1 MIKRYSG
8 FFGCLFLLLSPNY
21 VAADDARSTLEQWLG
36 TRRVESRERADW
48 TVEREL
54 LNDSKQF
61 LDAERER
68 LKELLADLAER
79 QDAVQAERME
89 LGSEREAINATAA
102 IIEAALPELEQQLL
116 RLAKGFPAP
125 LREQVGPLLRRVPAN
140 GANSHLGIAE
150 RLQNIVGILGE
161 ADKFNGTL
169 TLTREIRDEGD
180 SDIPPGEVRTL
191 YIGLSMAYFVDG
203 SGRRAGMGFP
213 GPDGWQWQSA
223 DAHATAIRELMDDY
237 EGSGNIRLV
246 RLPAEL
252 RNLAD

>member
-1 MIKRYSG
+1 MTIRYSG

-21 VAADDARSTLEQWLG
+21 VAADNPRSTLEQWLE

-48 TVEREL
+48 AVEREL

-68 LKELLADLAER
+68 LKELLVELAER
-79 QDAVQAERME
+79 QDAVQSERME
-89 LGSEREAINATAA
+89 LGAELEAIHATAI
-102 IIEAALPELEQQLL
+102 IIESALPELEQQLL
-116 RLAKGFPAP
+116 RLAKGFPNP
-125 LREQVGPLLRRVPAN
+125 LREQVGPLLRRVPV
-140 GANSHLGIAE
+140 NSQSTHLGIAE

-161 ADKFNGTL
+161 TDKFNGTL
-169 TLTREIRDEGD
+169 TLTREIRDEAD
-180 SDIPPGEVRTL
+180 SDIPSGEVRTL
-191 YIGLSMAYFVDG
+191 YIGLSMAYFIDG
-203 SGRRAGMGFP
+203 SGRHAGMGFP

-223 DAHATAIRELMDDY
+223 DAHSTAIRELMDDY

-252 RNLAD
+252 RNLLD